1 MSVPK
6 QNLLMHYVDKPLA
19 KPIRF
24 ESVLDAFSGS
34 GVVSYM
40 FKTKGKTV
48 YSNDFMTF
56 CSNVAKA
63 IIENNTITLNQKDL
77 AFLLEPGDGDGF
89 VANTFQG
96 LYFSDEENIFIDD
109 LRARIDKLQSP
120 YKRAL
125 AIASLSSACLKR
137 RPRGVFTYI
146 GYRYDDGRKDLQKS
160 LKEHFLES
168 VEAYNKAVFDNGKR
182 NIATNKDTME
192 LRKHADLVYIDPPYY
207 SPLSDNEYTRRYHFV
222 EGLAKRWQGL
232 QIQTDTKTK
241 KFKKYPT
248 PFGTKAGAYDAFDK
262 LFEKHKDSI
271 LMVSYSSNAFPTM
284 EQIIELLCK

>member
-125 AIASLSSACLKR
+125 AIASLSRACLKR
-137 RPRGVFTYI
+137 RPRGVVLLI
-146 GYRYDDGRKDLQKS
+146 LVIAMDDGRKDLQRVLRSIFWS
-160 LKEHFLES
+160 LWRPI
-168 VEAYNKAVFDNGKR
+168 NKAVFDNGKR
-182 NIATNKDTME
+182 NIATNKDTMGIKE
-192 LRKHADLVYIDPPYY
+192 ACR
-207 SPLSDNEYTRRYHFV
+207 F
-222 EGLAKRWQGL
+222 
-232 QIQTDTKTK
+232 
-241 KFKKYPT
+241 
-248 PFGTKAGAYDAFDK
+248 
-262 LFEKHKDSI
+262 SI
-271 LMVSYSSNAFPTM
+271 
-284 EQIIELLCK
+284 